1 MKTLKKLQIT
11 AILLFV
17 VIIILA
23 SFFGVFKKEDFRVVD
38 IIKKYKLGMSFTDKV
53 VITGEVKKDENKT
66 IYDSEGNIVED
77 DGETEYTE
85 EDGYKIVTTPL
96 YNEEDF
102 TEKNYT
108 LTKKILEKRLKKMDA
123 GEFNIS
129 LNKETG
135 EIKITLQDND
145 DTAEMEEHL
154 EQKGEFSIVDK
165 ETEEVLID
173 KDKVKSAKVVYGA
186 SKSDTKAT
194 VVYLQVNFNK
204 EGAAK
209 LEEISKIYVKDET
222 ADETIQEDADETSEA
237 TDNTKYISVKLDDE
251 TLSSTYFG
259 ETMATGVLYVPVTQ
273 ASDQATLVQYVKEVS
288 KIATVINNGVLPL
301 DYDFNSETVTIE
313 NPLNKNLIIGISITA
328 GLLLLACIDLIVKYK
343 VKGLVDTFLQIGYIA
358 LVLLAIRYANVVIT
372 IGGIVGIGIF
382 AIINYIFNRMLL
394 KDINEN
400 SKINWKTVGKFST
413 YTAPIYVIAVVLVF
427 NKLTK
432 INSVGMS
439 MVWGIICLYIF
450 NLTITKAVLEMIT
463 DK

>member
-194 VVYLQVNFNK
+194 
-204 EGAAK
+204 
-209 LEEISKIYVKDET
+209 
-222 ADETIQEDADETSEA
+222 
-237 TDNTKYISVKLDDE
+237 
-251 TLSSTYFG
+251 
-259 ETMATGVLYVPVTQ
+259 
-273 ASDQATLVQYVKEVS
+273 
-288 KIATVINNGVLPL
+288 
-301 DYDFNSETVTIE
+301 
-313 NPLNKNLIIGISITA
+313 
-328 GLLLLACIDLIVKYK
+328 
-343 VKGLVDTFLQIGYIA
+343 
-358 LVLLAIRYANVVIT
+358 
-372 IGGIVGIGIF
+372 
-382 AIINYIFNRMLL
+382 
-394 KDINEN
+394 
-400 SKINWKTVGKFST
+400 
-413 YTAPIYVIAVVLVF
+413 
-427 NKLTK
+427 LTK
-432 INSVGMS
+432 
-439 MVWGIICLYIF
+439 
-450 NLTITKAVLEMIT
+450 KVLQS
-463 DK
+463 